1 MGNKTKSVVITFSSP
16 RMCWLPARVLS
27 DCLGCDRYNTCTYP
41 ERRHHQKYEA
51 NRQMRKL
58 LAEQVAALDDEA
70 HKLLR
75 G

>member
-1 MGNKTKSVVITFSSP
+1 MKPTVLTFFST

-27 DCLGCDRYNTCTYP
+27 NCLGCDRYNTCTYP

-51 NRQMRKL
+51 NRQRRKL

-70 HKLLR
+70 RNLLR
-75 G
+75 E